1 MWTNHVMSMYV
12 QHVSWLVVCRCGVQR
27 QLSIEKVKVMQVRV
41 DGPGLVK
48 DEHWVLTDE
57 LEKLGD

>member
-1 MWTNHVMSMYV
+1 MWAKWDVSVFV
-12 QHVSWLVVCRCGVQR
+12 QHVSWLVVYRCGVQR

>member
-1 MWTNHVMSMYV
+1 MYV